1 MARQKA
7 TTPSVRS
14 VKPPDER
21 RDEILA
27 ASRALFVER
36 GIGKTSISDIAE
48 RVGITRGLV
57 YHYFGDKDAIV
68 DVVLEEYIEEFV
80 ARVRQ
85 WDAEREVGNIDKALV
100 DCIALFRHQLDDRDP
115 LRDDLHR
122 PENAGLYSVFV
133 DRAVTA
139 VVECIRLTTVE
150 AYAAR
155 HRIKIDSVHET
166 FYVLVYG
173 LIGLTRS
180 HPDVEDRVLIGIVKQ
195 TLHLEHAPT
204 SIEGD

>member
-1 MARQKA
+1 MAREDAAKSPA
-7 TTPSVRS
+7 RS
-14 VKPPDER
+14 VKQPDER
-21 RDEILA
+21 RDEIVA
-27 ASRALFVER
+27 ASRALFAER
-36 GIGKTSISDIAE
+36 GIGKTSISHIAD

-85 WDAEREVGNIDKALV
+85 WDAEREAGNIDKALV

-139 VVECIRLTTVE
+139 VVDCIRLTTVE

-155 HRIKIDSVHET
+155 HRIEIDSVYET

-180 HPDVEDRVLIGIVKQ
+180 RPDVEDRVLIGIVRQ
-195 TLHLEHAPT
+195 TLHLEHGPT
-204 SIEGD
+204 RIEGD